1 MGNFM
6 PLFLGRTHDM
16 SILDVGWYYGL
27 IAGIG
32 GLAGTYFGGW
42 ASDRMNR
49 KTGDKTW
56 YVWIPF
62 ISTIAAVPLALNTFL
77 IMPNGYLAVYS
88 YFLPVFFGGWYLGPC
103 IASTHFLVGLRMRAM
118 ASAILLF
125 VLNLIGLGLGP
136 MVTGFMS
143 DYLEPRYG
151 DDSLRVAM
159 SITVLVNLWCATHY
173 YLATKTI
180 RTDFE
185 RAPD

>member
-1 MGNFM
+1 
-6 PLFLGRTHDM
+6 
-16 SILDVGWYYGL
+16 
-27 IAGIG
+27 
-32 GLAGTYFGGW
+32 
-42 ASDRMNR
+42 
-49 KTGDKTW
+49 
-56 YVWIPF
+56 
-62 ISTIAAVPLALNTFL
+62 
-77 IMPNGYLAVYS
+77 
-88 YFLPVFFGGWYLGPC
+88 
-103 IASTHFLVGLRMRAM
+103 MRAM